1 MWYNAKKLISRRV
14 WRADSVHS
22 YQIMDN
28 SEIIIFGNQSY
39 EFIWVE
45 GGDAPVEHVSQVSGY
60 VFDKHKNVLIVKN
73 KNWTIPGGHPEQ
85 GETYIE
91 TLERE
96 VREEACVEMENIS
109 YLGCVKVTEVETK
122 EIKYQ
127 LRFTATVSHVS
138 DFKEKYETSER
149 LFVNPDNLGEYILW
163 AKGKIFCLEV
173 ASAKK
178 KNI

>member
-1 MWYNAKKLISRRV
+1 MPAVSIP
-14 WRADSVHS
+14 S

-45 GGDAPVEHVSQVSGY
+45 GGDAPIEHVSQVSGY

-73 KNWTIPGGHPEQ
+73 KNWTIPGGHLEQ

-96 VREEACVEMENIS
+96 VKEEACVEIENIS
-109 YLGCVKVTEVETK
+109 YLGCVKVIDVETK

-127 LRFTATVSHVS
+127 LRFAATVSHIY
-138 DFKEKYETSER
+138 DFEKKYETSER
-149 LFVNPDNLGEYILW
+149 LFINPDNLGEYILW
-163 AKGKIFCLEV
+163 AKGKIFSLEV
-173 ASAKK
+173 TSAKK
-178 KNI
+178 KYIE